1 MDMTHR
7 IVSCYTNNPDKAS
20 ITLYLFSE
28 NINRPFDHT
37 ANMLALV
44 FQKSRGSFPGGV
56 VYLSLITHHS
66 YIMGY
71 RWVTVSS

>member
-56 VYLSLITHHS
+56 VYLSHTSLIS
-66 YIMGY
+66 WA